1 VSLQI
6 EREVLVSRSFL
17 EIAIQLTQDLDVDAV
32 LEAIVGRAM
41 EMTGADYGA
50 AVTLDPD
57 AVIERFLHRGLSPAE
72 VDALPHLP
80 EGRGLLGEVLHNK
93 EAIMVHRIDQH
104 HASVGFPSDHVPMD
118 AFLGVPIAH
127 QGNLIGALYLT
138 KRPERPDFDEHD
150 QELVQAMAAL
160 AAVGISNARS
170 IDQERQRSGLLDMIR
185 NISSKVTSLL
195 DAEEVLSTTVEE
207 LGRAADV
214 SRCYIRMVE
223 AQGVTALG
231 PIEHE
236 FNAPGISPLAG
247 EPDTH
252 YPVASLAAMTR
263 KTQWSDD
270 VTTDERL
277 TAAGAAGGV
286 SDLLRHGTRAVIA
299 TPLEWADELLGVIV
313 FHSQVPRR
321 WSEQDVTLIEAAAR
335 EVSSSV
341 HNARMYEDALETV
354 EELQELEQRRADY
367 ISMVS
372 HEIRSPMTVV
382 AGIAD
387 ILGKKRHRMSEEN
400 LTELISSLEREA
412 RRLARLVSE
421 VLDLER
427 IDRGGM
433 NLVHSAVDLVALIG
447 EAVEDT
453 GESSRI
459 EVRCEPAAAVVQV
472 DRDKI
477 KQVLI
482 NLISNAAKFSPDEA
496 QITIGLDHSD
506 GHYQIGVQ
514 DRGPGISEEDRQRL
528 FKRFSRLTPT
538 QAKPGSGLGL
548 YLSRLIVER
557 HGGRIWVESE
567 VGAGTTFYFTV
578 PPSPPAAT

>member
-1 VSLQI
+1 M

-41 EMTGADYGA
+41 ELTGADYGA
-50 AVTLDPD
+50 AVTLDADD
-57 AVIERFLHRGLSPAE
+57 AIERFLQKGLTPVEAA
-72 VDALPHLP
+72 ALPHPP
-80 EGRGLLGEVLHNK
+80 EGRGLLGEVLGNK
-93 EAIMVHRIDQH
+93 RSIMVRRVDEHP
-104 HASVGFPSDHVPMD
+104 ASVGFPSAHVPMD

-127 QGNLIGALYLT
+127 KDALIGALYLT
-138 KRPERPDFDEHD
+138 KRPDQPAFDHHD
-150 QELVQAMAAL
+150 LDLVQAMAAL

-170 IDQERQRSGLLDMIR
+170 IEKERQRADLLRMIR
-185 NISSKVTSLL
+185 DISSKVTSLL

-214 SRCYIRMVE
+214 ARCYIRMVE
-223 AQGVTALG
+223 APGVSALG

-236 FNAPGISPLAG
+236 YNAPGITPLAG
-247 EPDTH
+247 EPDTNF
-252 YPVASLAAMTR
+252 PVANLAAATR
-263 KTQWSDD
+263 ATQWSDD
-270 VTTDERL
+270 VTSDERL
-277 TAAGAAGGV
+277 KASEIDGNV

-313 FHSQVPRR
+313 FHSQAPRS
-321 WSEQDVTLIEAAAR
+321 WSEQDVTLIQAAAR

-354 EELQELEQRRADY
+354 EELRELEQRRADY

-387 ILGKKRHRMSEEN
+387 ILGKKRHRMSDES
-400 LTELISSLEREA
+400 LTELIASLEREA
-412 RRLARLVSE
+412 KRLARLVSE

-433 NLVHSAVDLVALIG
+433 SLVYGAVDLVELIE

-459 EVRCEPAAAVVQV
+459 EVHCGPGTAPVQI
-472 DRDKI
+472 DRDKV

-496 QITIGLDHSD
+496 TITIDLQRIEGAFR
-506 GHYQIGVQ
+506 IGVQ

-528 FKRFSRLTPT
+528 FKRFSRLSPT

-557 HGGRIWVESE
+557 HGGQIWVESE
-567 VGAGTTFYFTV
+567 VGSGTTFYFTV
-578 PPSPPAAT
+578 PPSPPAPT